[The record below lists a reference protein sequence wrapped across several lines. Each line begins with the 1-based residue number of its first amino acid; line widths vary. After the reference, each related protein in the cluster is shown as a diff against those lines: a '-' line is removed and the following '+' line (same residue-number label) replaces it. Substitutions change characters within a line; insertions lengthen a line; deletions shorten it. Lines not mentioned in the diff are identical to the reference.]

1 MDSKLAA
8 VAVGPECLRGLGPG
22 GHCCPQTETS
32 GSALPPTPARQNKR
46 GSGGSGRVKN
56 VTGVNNFSD
65 PQASTIN
72 PRAMHNKLDQRC
84 AEKRAKRLFLWER
97 TAHAGALLG
106 RKMCLKSLDVSR
118 HIQLTESSLSGR
130 NIYVAKVTSATEND
144 LICTLYASLA
154 YCVYK

>member
-46 GSGGSGRVKN
+46 GSGGNGGVKN

-65 PQASTIN
+65 PQAGTIN
-72 PRAMHNKLDQRC
+72 PRAMHNKLDQRWVNS
-84 AEKRAKRLFLWER
+84 AEKRAKRLFLRER
-97 TAHAGALLG
+97 TAHAGAMLG
-106 RKMCLKSLDVSR
+106 RKMCLKSIDASQHV
-118 HIQLTESSLSGR
+118 QLTERLP
-130 NIYVAKVTSATEND
+130 VP
-144 LICTLYASLA
+144 SLA
-154 YCVYK
+154 EISMWQK